1 MIGNR
6 LKQLREERDLTQGE
20 MAKKI
25 GTTAQYYGVLER
37 NEKIPSVNSILK
49 MAKVLSVS
57 TDYLLGNSENQ
68 SNEGKYLK
76 QTPKGFICKAK
87 QCEWRDSDGFCH
99 SGAGCLKEWTENR
112 EKQNLCNNNP

>member
-6 LKQLREERDLTQGE
+6 LKQLREERNLTQGE

-49 MAKVLSVS
+49 ISRSLGVS
-57 TDYLLGNSENQ
+57 TDFLLESGKTTLDG
-68 SNEGKYLK
+68 GKYLK
-76 QTPKGFICKAK
+76 QTPKGWICTARY
-87 QCEWRDSDGFCH
+87 CEWRDKAGVCH
-99 SGAGCLKEWTENR
+99 SGAGCLKEWI
-112 EKQNLCNNNP
+112 EKRRQAEE